1 MSGHK
6 YLEWLGSQ
14 TQGIYWHDSAVRS
27 EQIKAFGGW
36 RGRDDDKSVPYLLC
50 FARRSQILEDKLSCL
65 PEGLKG
71 DEKVKAL
78 IHTVAGFYAKEI
90 QPVYDKGVPG
100 KGYVC
105 AQTNPMKTGDAEYMI
120 EQAKEFAAW
129 APNIV
134 VKVPATNAGLKA
146 YEECVAMGLNM
157 ASTVSFTVSQ
167 VLAAGEAAERGKRRA
182 LEKGIKPGLTIAV
195 LMAGRAG

>member
-27 EQIKAFGGW
+27 EQIKAFGDGAAGMTTNPFLIYSALHGDPKFW
-36 RGRDDDKSVPYLLC
+36 
-50 FARRSQILEDKLSCL
+50 EDKLSCL